1 MTRVALVCRRFA
13 AIKYLA
19 VTDVMPIMAVSVTC
33 LGVKDIPCRWLLR
46 LLPLAWATKRDD
58 RTDDGRNALQALG
71 FALVLSRKKSSAWQ

>member
-33 LGVKDIPCRWLLR
+33 LGQEIGSVMNCYE
-46 LLPLAWATKRDD
+46 T
-58 RTDDGRNALQALG
+58 
-71 FALVLSRKKSSAWQ
+71 